1 MIDREYCRMM
11 ARYNRWMNERL
22 YALCSGLPDA
32 ERKRDRGAFFGSI
45 HGTLNHLLW
54 GDRMWMGRF
63 MGPPCTHPAF
73 GADMFVDF
81 EELARER
88 EATDR
93 LMLDWTADLDGDW
106 LASTLTY
113 TSRVD
118 GRTRSLA
125 AEVAAI
131 HMFNHGTHHRG
142 QLTTLMKQAGV
153 DPGATDLPWLPGLAR
168 ID

>member
-1 MIDREYCRMM
+1 
-11 ARYNRWMNERL
+11 
-22 YALCSGLPDA
+22 
-32 ERKRDRGAFFGSI
+32 
-45 HGTLNHLLW
+45 
-54 GDRMWMGRF
+54 MWMGRF
-63 MGPPCTHPAF
+63 TGPPCTHPAF
-73 GADMFVDF
+73 GADMFDDF
-81 EELARER
+81 EELARGR
-88 EATDR
+88 EVTDR

-106 LASTLTY
+106 LVSTLTY

-153 DPGATDLPWLPGLAR
+153 DPGATDLPWLPGLTR